1 MLNYSNLSDVEFE
14 YLCQDIMQRKL
25 NVSLHKYAVG
35 RDNGIDLCDD
45 SIKKSIVIQ
54 VKHYINS
61 TVSNLINTLKTEVKK
76 VNKLNPKQY
85 YICCSKA
92 LSPQKVNEIYN
103 MFSPFMD
110 SSSNIITISDIDDFL
125 NASENFDILK
135 KHYKL
140 WIEST
145 GILENIIHNDT
156 FIDCEVL
163 FSTIEKDRQVFV
175 PTIAYYESLKLL
187 DKRNTLFIV
196 GNPGVGKT
204 LTSKMLILHYA
215 ANGYKVRY
223 TTNTSDLQT
232 LKKNISQ
239 NPEEKE
245 IILIDDCFG
254 QAYFKMKET
263 QSNELTALIKYVG
276 IATNKLLILNSRITI
291 FKEAKNQCLEL
302 VSAIEC
308 DQSKVFVIDMNEISD
323 VEKAKILYNH
333 FYFNKVGKEYF
344 EDIRKDRRYLSIV
357 KHKNYNPRII
367 EFICNSHRYE
377 SVEPNQYY
385 QFIMLHLNNPK
396 EIWRNEYENRLQ
408 KVDRILLSIIYSFSD
423 LETNIDLIQK
433 NFNKRISNE
442 SDIDITINQFEASL
456 NRLLDGFVILVSNG
470 KDKRLSVANPSIND
484 YFDSRFKEN
493 FAERNA
499 LIDNSIHIKQIYRLT
514 TDAEYELWWKNTLI
528 NHSVKDYIF
537 SDEYQRN
544 ANIVYFLSVTQV
556 LDAYYI
562 YNIIDFFNS
571 PTGIYHNGATEI
583 NAEEIIE
590 SIFSFP
596 DMIEYY
602 GIVQFLQKEENLR
615 SFLATFDLQS
625 QIQVLNI
632 INSFFENR
640 AYFASISIEILK
652 ETIENYCEAVDAD
665 DYDPDVSGSVD
676 FASSYGE
683 FGMEVDEYE
692 AAIGIEYEVK
702 ECVKDEIYKLIGEL
716 PSDIV
721 IDEKYIDELDIS
733 VYGAS
738 HLVDAYIA
746 DNDSDYEYDNYIP
759 YRCNDEEIQN
769 IFERDYN

>member
-1 MLNYSNLSDVEFE
+1 MTSLNFDDTILYLKIITRVLATTISRLLLKVQITFCKLKNIHFTFKRILIYFCYNNFLHLFKGFLYVYIYDIEKHRKIVYNFAIESIYLKKRIIMLNYSNLSDVEFE

-145 GILENIIHNDT
+145 GILENIIQNDT

-232 LKKNISQ
+232 LKKTISQ

-263 QSNELTALIKYVG
+263 QSNELTALIKYVS
-276 IATNKLLILNSRITI
+276 ISTNKLLILNSRITI
-291 FKEAKNQCLEL
+291 FKESKNQCLEL
-302 VSAIEC
+302 VSAI
-308 DQSKVFVIDMNEISD
+308 
-323 VEKAKILYNH
+323 
-333 FYFNKVGKEYF
+333 
-344 EDIRKDRRYLSIV
+344 
-357 KHKNYNPRII
+357 
-367 EFICNSHRYE
+367 
-377 SVEPNQYY
+377 
-385 QFIMLHLNNPK
+385 
-396 EIWRNEYENRLQ
+396 
-408 KVDRILLSIIYSFSD
+408 
-423 LETNIDLIQK
+423 
-433 NFNKRISNE
+433 
-442 SDIDITINQFEASL
+442 
-456 NRLLDGFVILVSNG
+456 
-470 KDKRLSVANPSIND
+470 
-484 YFDSRFKEN
+484 
-493 FAERNA
+493 
-499 LIDNSIHIKQIYRLT
+499 
-514 TDAEYELWWKNTLI
+514 
-528 NHSVKDYIF
+528 
-537 SDEYQRN
+537 
-544 ANIVYFLSVTQV
+544 
-556 LDAYYI
+556 
-562 YNIIDFFNS
+562 
-571 PTGIYHNGATEI
+571 
-583 NAEEIIE
+583 
-590 SIFSFP
+590 
-596 DMIEYY
+596 
-602 GIVQFLQKEENLR
+602 
-615 SFLATFDLQS
+615 
-625 QIQVLNI
+625 
-632 INSFFENR
+632 
-640 AYFASISIEILK
+640 
-652 ETIENYCEAVDAD
+652 
-665 DYDPDVSGSVD
+665 
-676 FASSYGE
+676 
-683 FGMEVDEYE
+683 
-692 AAIGIEYEVK
+692 
-702 ECVKDEIYKLIGEL
+702 
-716 PSDIV
+716 
-721 IDEKYIDELDIS
+721 
-733 VYGAS
+733 
-738 HLVDAYIA
+738 
-746 DNDSDYEYDNYIP
+746 
-759 YRCNDEEIQN
+759 
-769 IFERDYN
+769 